1 MISGYLGEMSLLDVF
16 MESWSPA
23 AVVWVFFFFFFL
35 MDFIFQNSFR
45 FTTKFAGG
53 TETCFLPHTCVAST
67 IISIPQQS
75 DTFVIVEDSMLT
87 HCNHLAFIIYIM
99 VPSQYST
106 CLDKSIMT
114 DIHYCSIIQSSFT
127 ALTILMLFGC

>member
-16 MESWSPA
+16 MESWSLA
-23 AVVWVFFFFFFL
+23 AVVCGFFL

-75 DTFVIVEDSMLT
+75 DTFVIVEESMLT
-87 HCNHLAFIIYIM
+87 HCNHPAFIIYIM